1 MSIASNVAEESW
13 FQDPALARIFSL
25 LNQDGEEVRVVGG
38 AVRNALMDLPV
49 TDTDLATTWAPAE
62 VMARAEAEG
71 IRAVPTGIDHGT
83 VTLVIDGRGFE
94 VTTLRH
100 DAETDGRRAKVVFGS
115 DWQIDAERRDFT
127 INALYADQSGSIIDL
142 VGGLA
147 DVASRTVRFIGDP
160 DDRIAEDHLRILRY
174 FRFFAHYG
182 AGRPDAAALKAC
194 ARARDS
200 LVKLSAERVWKEL
213 KTLLKARDP
222 GRALLWMRQAG
233 VLSLVLPESE
243 KWGIDSIGGLIATE
257 AALGWE
263 PDPLLRLMAMVPPDT
278 ERMRA
283 LAARLKLSSAE
294 AERLAQWSRA
304 PVIAPTLAITA
315 LDRLLYRHG
324 SGPVMDRIRLS
335 LVSARVR
342 ADADPAALTEAA
354 GHSRHLA
361 RAEAWERPVFP
372 VKGSDLIAQGIEPGP
387 AMGARLAA
395 LKERWI
401 DSNFTLDK
409 QKLLADLTDR

>member
-1 MSIASNVAEESW
+1 MITAASVAGEGW
-13 FQDPALARIFSL
+13 FQDPALGRIFAL
-25 LNQDGEEVRVVGG
+25 LNQEGGEVRVVGG

-49 TDTDLATTWAPAE
+49 TDTDLATTWAPAH

-71 IRAVPTGIDHGT
+71 IRAVPTGFDHGT

-115 DWQIDAERRDFT
+115 DWQLDAARRDFT
-127 INALYADQSGSIIDL
+127 INALYADASGAIIDL
-142 VGGLA
+142 VGGLQ
-147 DVASRTVRFIGDP
+147 DIASRTVRFIGEP

-194 ARARDS
+194 ARARDN

-257 AALGWE
+257 TALGWE
-263 PDPLLRLMAMVPPDT
+263 PDPMLRLMAIVPPDA
-278 ERMRA
+278 ERMREMS
-283 LAARLKLSSAE
+283 ARLKLSRAD
-294 AERLAQWSRA
+294 AERLAQWA
-304 PVIAPTLAITA
+304 GTPVIAATLAITA

-324 SGPVMDRIRLS
+324 PGPILDRVRLS
-335 LVSARVR
+335 LVSARAR
-342 ADADPAALTEAA
+342 MDTDTTALTDAA

-361 RAEAWERPVFP
+361 RAQGWERPVFP
-372 VKGSDLIAQGIEPGP
+372 VSGSDLMAQGVKPGP
-387 AMGARLAA
+387 AMGARLSA
-395 LKERWI
+395 LEERWI

-409 QKLLADLTDR
+409 DTLLGEPG

>member
-1 MSIASNVAEESW
+1 MSTAASVAGEAW
-13 FQDPALARIFSL
+13 FKDPALTRIFAL
-25 LNQDGEEVRVVGG
+25 LNREGEEVRVVGG
-38 AVRNALMDLPV
+38 AVRNALMGLPV
-49 TDTDLATTWAPAE
+49 TDTDLATTWAPE
-62 VMARAEAEG
+62 QVMSQSEAAG

-115 DWQIDAERRDFT
+115 DWQTDAARRDFT
-127 INALYADQSGSIIDL
+127 INALYADSSGAIIDL
-142 VGGLA
+142 VGGLE
-147 DVASRTVRFIGDP
+147 DIASRTVRFIGEP

-213 KTLLKARDP
+213 KTLFAARDP

-233 VLSLVLPESE
+233 ILSLVVPESE
-243 KWGIDSIGGLIATE
+243 KWGIDSVGGLIATE
-257 AALGWE
+257 EALGWE
-263 PDPLLRLMAMVPPDT
+263 PDPLLRLMAIVPPDA
-278 ERMRA
+278 ERMREMS
-283 LAARLKLSSAE
+283 ARMKLSRADTERLVRWAE
-294 AERLAQWSRA
+294 APA
-304 PVIAPTLAITA
+304 VAPTLAITA

-324 SGPVMDRIRLS
+324 AQPLMDRIRLS
-335 LVSARVR
+335 LVAARAR
-342 ADADPAALTEAA
+342 TDTDASALTDAA

-361 RAEAWERPVFP
+361 RAAGWTRPMFP
-372 VKGSDLIAQGIEPGP
+372 VTGSDLIAKGIKPGP
-387 AMGARLAA
+387 EMGARLSA
-395 LKERWI
+395 LEELWI

-409 QKLLADLTDR
+409 EALLTSAE

>member
-1 MSIASNVAEESW
+1 MSIVATVADESW

-38 AVRNALMDLPV
+38 AVRNALMALPV
-49 TDTDLATTWAPAE
+49 TDTDLATTWAPE
-62 VMARAEAEG
+62 QVMARAEAAG

-83 VTLVIDGRGFE
+83 VTLVIDSRGFE

-127 INALYADQSGSIIDL
+127 INALYADQSGAIIDL
-142 VGGLA
+142 VGGLE
-147 DVASRTVRFIGDP
+147 DIASRTVRFIGDP

-200 LVKLSAERVWKEL
+200 LVRLSAERVWKEL
-213 KTLLKARDP
+213 KTLLGASDP

-243 KWGIDSIGGLIATE
+243 KWGIDSISGLIATE
-257 AALGWE
+257 TALNWD
-263 PDPLLRLMAMVPPDT
+263 PDPMLRLMAIVPPDAA
-278 ERMRA
+278 RMRE
-283 LAARLKLSSAE
+283 LSVRLKLSRAD
-294 AERLAQWSRA
+294 AERLVHWTEA
-304 PVIAPTLAITA
+304 PAIAPTLAITA

-324 SGPVMDRIRLS
+324 SGPVLDRIRLS
-335 LVSARVR
+335 LVSARSR
-342 ADADPAALTEAA
+342 TDAAPAALTDAA

-361 RAEAWERPVFP
+361 RAESWTRPVFP

-395 LKERWI
+395 LEERWI

-409 QKLLADLTDR
+409 QRLLADPD